1 MKMSDFCPKDCKY
14 LNITEE
20 QQQAIKGAIPWIY
33 KEHRCRKYNVR
44 LYHMLAH
51 PDLYK
56 CEQCY
61 KENKN
66 DIY

>member
-1 MKMSDFCPKDCKY
+1 MKMSEFCPKNCKY

-20 QQQAIKGAIPWIY
+20 QQQKLQEQGA
-33 KEHRCRKYNVR
+33 HRGHYCTKYNDT

-56 CEQCY
+56 CYECY

-66 DIY
+66 E